1 MVRGNHAGGGQAGY
15 ASTYPTMS
23 NWTAI
28 TVDTLKAAGHGAIVG
43 AAQTAGIGG
52 VDPVAESIAD
62 AVSRVRAACSTGN
75 QLDADPTKVP
85 NSVKSLAIR
94 IALFALMERINYP
107 LSEDRRDTRRNDD
120 SALLRINDDKLRF
133 ELPDTA
139 AGSAEMQRG
148 TDIDTVTRTNR
159 HPYTRRGMDGLL

>member
-1 MVRGNHAGGGQAGY
+1 
-15 ASTYPTMS
+15 MS
-23 NWTAI
+23 NWTSI
-28 TVDTLKAAGHGAIVG
+28 TIDTLKAAGHAAIIE

-75 QLDADPTKVP
+75 QLDADTTKVP
-85 NSVKSLAIR
+85 NSVKGLAIR

-107 LSEDRRDTRRNDD
+107 LTEDQRDTRRNDN
-120 SALLRINDDKLRF
+120 SYLLRISDDQLKF

-139 AGSAEMQRG
+139 AGNAEMQRG
-148 TDIDTVTRTNR
+148 ADMDTVTRTNR
-159 HPYTRRGMDGLL
+159 RPYTRRGMEGLL